1 MPSSAILLLEQ
12 DPATAEIV
20 RSVLGG
26 VGYQVNLTE
35 DPEEV
40 FRLAADHVL
49 VIIDAVREGRTPVE
63 ICKEIR
69 GTPAL
74 AAVPVLCVAQTEDVE
89 ERVRF
94 LEAGADDVMVKPF
107 DARELEARVEA
118 LLLRFHRSRDL
129 APAVVPGTA
138 GPTSRR
144 VIVFFSPKGGVGTT
158 TLAVNAAVALA
169 ERRPDRVA
177 LIDLDLQWGQV
188 ATHLNLR
195 PKQTIGDLARDDQA
209 FSEPELLR
217 TYMERHE
224 AGLSVLC
231 APQRPDQAQLLGA
244 AQVGAMIESA
254 RRSFEIVVVD
264 GGSTLDERSLT
275 LFELADAVIFTVY
288 PEIGALKALHSLLET
303 LSDSVATGSKT
314 SFVVNHLFAREMLK
328 LRDIENTLAARISLE
343 IPYEPVVYLKA
354 VNEGIPVVRGAPR
367 SAPAER
373 LHRLAAI
380 VSGEL
385 AVEHAGGNAAHG
397 RGLLGGI
404 LKRG

>member
-1 MPSSAILLLEQ
+1 VPSSAILLLEQ

-20 RSVLGG
+20 RSVLVG

-40 FRLAADHVL
+40 FRLAGDHVL

-74 AAVPVLCVAQTEDVE
+74 AAVPVLCIAQTEDVE

-129 APAVVPGTA
+129 APAVVPGAA
-138 GPTSRR
+138 GATSRR
-144 VIVFFSPKGGVGTT
+144 VVVFFSPKGGVGTT
-158 TLAVNAAVALA
+158 TLAVNSAVALA

-195 PKQTIGDLARDDQA
+195 PTQTIGDLARDEQA
-209 FSEPELLR
+209 FSQPELLR
-217 TYMERHE
+217 TYMVRHE

-231 APQRPDQAQLLGA
+231 APQRPDQAQLVGA
-244 AQVGAMIESA
+244 TQVGAMIESA
-254 RRSFEIVVVD
+254 RRAFEIVVVD

-303 LSDSVATGSKT
+303 LSDAVATGSKT

-343 IPYEPVVYLKA
+343 IPYDPVVYLKA

-367 SAPAER
+367 SGPAER

-380 VSGEL
+380 VSGEF
-385 AVEHAGGNAAHG
+385 AVEHAGGDAARG
-397 RGLLGGI
+397 RGLLGGL

>member
-1 MPSSAILLLEQ
+1 VPSSAILLLEQ

-20 RSVLGG
+20 RSVLGR

-40 FRLAADHVL
+40 FRLAGDHVL
-49 VIIDAVREGRTPVE
+49 VIIDAVRGGRTPVE
-63 ICKEIR
+63 ICGEIR

-129 APAVVPGTA
+129 APAVVPGAA

-144 VIVFFSPKGGVGTT
+144 VVVFFSPKGGVGTT
-158 TLAVNAAVALA
+158 TLAVNTAVALA

-195 PKQTIGDLARDDQA
+195 PSQTIGDLARDEQA
-209 FSEPELLR
+209 FSEPELMR
-217 TYMERHE
+217 TYMQRHE
-224 AGLSVLC
+224 AGLAVLC
-231 APQRPDQAQLLGA
+231 APQRPDQAQLVGA
-244 AQVGAMIESA
+244 TQVAAMIESA
-254 RRSFEIVVVD
+254 RRAFEIVVVD

-328 LRDIENTLAARISLE
+328 VRDIENTLAARISLE
-343 IPYEPVVYLKA
+343 IPYDPVVYLKA

-367 SAPAER
+367 SGPAER
-373 LHRLAAI
+373 LHRLATI
-380 VSGEL
+380 VGGEP
-385 AVEHAGGNAAHG
+385 AVESAAGDAAHG
-397 RGLLGGI
+397 RGRLGGI